1 MHSPVHA
8 QSDRDPGAQQ
18 QPDSQ
23 RPTPRR
29 NRVLH
34 ATIFLQAS
42 PTLGAKRQRGLHES
56 GMGERLREVAEMV
69 SGLPGQDI
77 TAAAKPHGGYMTC
90 QR

>member
-23 RPTPRR
+23 RSTPRR

-34 ATIFLQAS
+34 ATIVLQAS
-42 PTLGAKRQRGLHES
+42 PTLGAKRQRGLELHAV
-56 GMGERLREVAEMV
+56 GQVDAGAIAQCHAATHDVVAQPFQ
-69 SGLPGQDI
+69 G
-77 TAAAKPHGGYMTC
+77 A
-90 QR
+90 